1 MSFSSETL
9 TYVFALATIILLY
22 TTVKAHL
29 DMRSLNSR
37 YDLTQVRRDTWEA
50 IDSLSREVDRLGESC
65 SKDKKDCPL
74 KDVKCCKTETVP
86 A

>member
-29 DMRSLNSR
+29 DLRSLNSR
-37 YDLTQVRRDTWEA
+37 YDLQSVRRDTWDA

>member
-1 MSFSSETL
+1 MTLSSETL
-9 TYVFALATIILLY
+9 TYIFALSTIILLY

-37 YDLTQVRRDTWEA
+37 NDINQVRRDAWEA
-50 IDSLSREVDRLGESC
+50 IDSLSREVDRLGETC
-65 SKDKKDCPL
+65 KDKKDCIL
-74 KDVKCCKTETVP
+74 KDAKCCKTETVP